1 MNSGVIFKIFNNQAA
16 WKLTNQN
23 GHQVKTGTA
32 MQGHSSQIQAMCE
45 SRTHTFTKRIKSQ
58 KKMYA
63 RIPKPNN
70 ILFRD
75 RHVCGKTIK
84 SD

>member
-1 MNSGVIFKIFNNQAA
+1 
-16 WKLTNQN
+16 
-23 GHQVKTGTA
+23 
-32 MQGHSSQIQAMCE
+32 MQGHTSQIQAMCE
-45 SRTHTFTKRIKSQ
+45 SKTHTFTKRTKSQ